1 MLDRASLDLVA
12 LSLEYPD
19 AFVRTVLD
27 RARPDGSAL
36 GAALGG
42 AVAALLSYLRLAP
55 AHEPEERYT
64 ALFDLSPV
72 CTLHVGYHLF
82 GDAYQ
87 RGALLAGLAAE
98 MRRAE
103 VPQKQGELPDFL
115 PSLLR
120 LVARTREAADRA
132 RLVDLVLRPGLSRM
146 AAALAE
152 SEAPWAPVVRAL
164 PAALAP
170 LGAGLP
176 PPEIAAPAPAP
187 GEEAFADA

>member
-1 MLDRASLDLVA
+1 MLERDALDLVA

-19 AFVRTVLD
+19 APVR
-27 RARPDGSAL
+27 
-36 GAALGG
+36 AALGRLRPDESTFGPELGG
-42 AVAALLSYLRLAP
+42 ALSALLSYLRLAP
-55 AHEPEERYT
+55 EHEPEERYT

-103 VPQKQGELPDFL
+103 VPQKEGELPDFL

-120 LVARTREAADRA
+120 LVARTQDAADRA

-152 SEAPWAPVVRAL
+152 SEAPWAVVVRAL
-164 PAALAP
+164 PAALEP

-176 PPEIAAPAPAP
+176 PPELAAPAPAAE
-187 GEEAFADA
+187 EEALLDA

>member
-19 AFVRTVLD
+19 AFVRAVLG
-27 RARPDGSAL
+27 RARPDG
-36 GAALGG
+36 AALGDDLGG
-42 AVAALLSYLRLAP
+42 ALAVLLSYLRLAP
-55 AHEPEERYT
+55 EHEPEERYT

-98 MRRAE
+98 IRRAE
-103 VPQKQGELPDFL
+103 VPQKEGELPDFL

-120 LVARTREAADRA
+120 LVARTGDAADRA

-176 PPEIAAPAPAP
+176 PPELAAPAPAP